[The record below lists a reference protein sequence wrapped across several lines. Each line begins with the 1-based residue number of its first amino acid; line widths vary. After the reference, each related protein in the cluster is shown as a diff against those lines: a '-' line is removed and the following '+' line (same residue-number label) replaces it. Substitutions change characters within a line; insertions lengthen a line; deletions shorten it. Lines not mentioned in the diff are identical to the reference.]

1 MFFWKPMVVS
11 ASKRRGNK
19 CGSMSAQIK
28 EEGNERCTWLQ
39 FLDSPQ
45 IRHLKQALSDS
56 ATAKKC

>member
-1 MFFWKPMVVS
+1 MKELKRYQEIALDKLINRTKEFF
-11 ASKRRGNK
+11 
-19 CGSMSAQIK
+19 K

-45 IRHLKQALSDS
+45 IRHPKQALSDS

>member
-1 MFFWKPMVVS
+1 
-11 ASKRRGNK
+11 
-19 CGSMSAQIK
+19 MSAQIK